1 MDIAT
6 VIGMVAAVGL
16 IIWSMDSAA
25 GLGAFI
31 DSTSIA
37 IVLGGS
43 IMVLLMRSRLGD
55 FIAMWSKVIMKTIFV
70 GVDKPADLIEQIIE
84 MANIARKDGL
94 IALEGQDIKNQYLAK
109 GIGLLVDSTPAEI
122 IESSLENELSLMK
135 SRHANAAMMWRSW
148 ADIAP
153 AMGMIG
159 TLVGLVGMLQ
169 NMSDP
174 KAIGPAMAIAL
185 LTTLYGAFFANVLA
199 KPIAEKLEGYSLD
212 ETENCELIVEGIMG
226 IQAGMN
232 PRSLSDLLATRLAP
246 GDRAALEGV

>member
-6 VIGMVAAVGL
+6 VIGLLASVGL
-16 IIWSMDSAA
+16 IVWSMDNAA
-25 GLGAFI
+25 GINAFI
-31 DSTSIA
+31 DVTSIA

-43 IMVLLMRSRLGD
+43 ILVLLMRSRLGD

-94 IALEGQDIKNQYLAK
+94 IALEGQDIQNQYLAK
-109 GIGLLVDSTPAEI
+109 GIGLLVDSTPPEI
-122 IESSLENELSLMK
+122 IESSLENELTLMK
-135 SRHANAAMMWRSW
+135 SRHTNAAMMWRSW

-153 AMGMIG
+153 AMGMIC
-159 TLVGLVGMLQ
+159 TLVCFVGMLQ

-199 KPIAEKLEGYSLD
+199 KPIAEKLEGYSQD

-226 IQAGMN
+226 IQSGMN

-246 GDRAALEGV
+246 GDRAALEGL

>member
-6 VIGMVAAVGL
+6 VIGLLASVG
-16 IIWSMDSAA
+16 IIVWAMDNAA
-25 GLGAFI
+25 GINAFI
-31 DSTSIA
+31 DVTSIA

-43 IMVLLMRSRLGD
+43 VLVLLMRSRLGD

-109 GIGLLVDSTPAEI
+109 GIGLLVDSTPPEI
-122 IESSLENELSLMK
+122 IESSLENELTLMK
-135 SRHANAAMMWRSW
+135 SRHTNAAMMWRSW

-199 KPIAEKLEGYSLD
+199 KPIAEKLEGYSQD

-226 IQAGMN
+226 IQSGMN

-246 GDRAALEGV
+246 GDRAALEGL

>member
-6 VIGMVAAVGL
+6 VIGLLASVGL
-16 IIWSMDSAA
+16 IVWSMDNAA
-25 GLGAFI
+25 GINAFI
-31 DSTSIA
+31 DVTSIA

-43 IMVLLMRSRLGD
+43 ILVLLMRSRLGD

-109 GIGLLVDSTPAEI
+109 GIGLLVDSTPPEI

-135 SRHANAAMMWRSW
+135 SRHTNAAMMWRSW

-199 KPIAEKLEGYSLD
+199 KPIAEKLEGYSQD

-226 IQAGMN
+226 IQTGMN

-246 GDRAALEGV
+246 GDRAALEGL

>member
-6 VIGMVAAVGL
+6 VVGL
-16 IIWSMDSAA
+16 LFSVSLILWSMDNAA
-25 GLGAFI
+25 GINAFI
-31 DSTSIA
+31 DVTSIA

-43 IMVLLMRSRLGD
+43 ILVLLMRSRLGD

-109 GIGLLVDSTPAEI
+109 GIGLLVDSTPPEI

-199 KPIAEKLEGYSLD
+199 KPIAEKLEGYSQD

-226 IQAGMN
+226 IQSGMN

-246 GDRAALEGV
+246 GDRAALEGL

>member
-6 VIGMVAAVGL
+6 VIGLFASVG
-16 IIWSMDSAA
+16 IIVWAMDNAA
-25 GLGAFI
+25 GINAFI
-31 DSTSIA
+31 DVTSIA

-43 IMVLLMRSRLGD
+43 ILVLLMRSRLGD

-109 GIGLLVDSTPAEI
+109 GIGLLVDSTPPEI
-122 IESSLENELSLMK
+122 IVSSLENELVLMK

-199 KPIAEKLEGYSLD
+199 KPIAEKLEGYSQD

-226 IQAGMN
+226 IQSGMN
-232 PRSLSDLLATRLAP
+232 PRSLSDLMATRLAP
-246 GDRAALEGV
+246 GDRAALEGL

>member
-6 VIGMVAAVGL
+6 VIGLLASVGL
-16 IIWSMDSAA
+16 IVWSMDNAA
-25 GLGAFI
+25 GINAFI
-31 DSTSIA
+31 DVTSIA

-43 IMVLLMRSRLGD
+43 VLVLLMRSRLGD

-94 IALEGQDIKNQYLAK
+94 IALEGQDIQNQYLAK
-109 GIGLLVDSTPAEI
+109 GIGLLVDSTPPEI
-122 IESSLENELSLMK
+122 IESSLENELTLMK
-135 SRHANAAMMWRSW
+135 SRHTNAAMMWRSW

-199 KPIAEKLEGYSLD
+199 KPIAEKLEGYSQD

-226 IQAGMN
+226 IQSGMN

-246 GDRAALEGV
+246 GDRAALEGL

>member
-6 VIGMVAAVGL
+6 VIGLVASVGL
-16 IIWSMDSAA
+16 IVWAMDNAA
-25 GLGAFI
+25 GINAFI
-31 DSTSIA
+31 DVTSIA

-43 IMVLLMRSRLGD
+43 VLVLLMRSRLGD

-109 GIGLLVDSTPAEI
+109 GIGLLGDSTPPEI
-122 IESSLENELSLMK
+122 IESSLENELTLMK
-135 SRHANAAMMWRSW
+135 SRHTNAAMMWRSW

-199 KPIAEKLEGYSLD
+199 KPIAEKLEGYSQD

-226 IQAGMN
+226 IQSGMN

-246 GDRAALEGV
+246 GDRAALEGL

>member
-6 VIGMVAAVGL
+6 VIGLVASVGL
-16 IIWSMDSAA
+16 IVRAMDNAA
-25 GLGAFI
+25 GINAFI
-31 DSTSIA
+31 DVTSIA

-43 IMVLLMRSRLGD
+43 VLVLLMRSRLND

-109 GIGLLVDSTPAEI
+109 GIGLLVDSTPPEI
-122 IESSLENELSLMK
+122 IESSLDNELALMK
-135 SRHANAAMMWRSW
+135 SRHTNAAMMWRSW

-199 KPIAEKLEGYSLD
+199 KPIAEKLEGYSTD
-212 ETENCELIVEGIMG
+212 EAENCELIVEGIMG
-226 IQAGMN
+226 IQSGMN

-246 GDRAALEGV
+246 DARAALEGA

>member
-6 VIGMVAAVGL
+6 VIGLLASVGL
-16 IIWSMDSAA
+16 IVWSMDNAA
-25 GLGAFI
+25 GINAFI
-31 DSTSIA
+31 DVTSIA

-43 IMVLLMRSRLGD
+43 ILVLLMRSRLGD

-94 IALEGQDIKNQYLAK
+94 IALEGQDIQNQYLAK
-109 GIGLLVDSTPAEI
+109 GIGLLVDSTPPEI
-122 IESSLENELSLMK
+122 IESSLENELTLMK
-135 SRHANAAMMWRSW
+135 SRHTNAAMMWRSW

-185 LTTLYGAFFANVLA
+185 LTTLYGAFFANILA
-199 KPIAEKLEGYSLD
+199 KPIAEKLEGYSQD

-226 IQAGMN
+226 IQSGMN

-246 GDRAALEGV
+246 GDRAALEGL

>member
-6 VIGMVAAVGL
+6 VIGLLASVGL
-16 IIWSMDSAA
+16 IVWSMDNAA
-25 GLGAFI
+25 GINAFI
-31 DSTSIA
+31 DVTSIA

-43 IMVLLMRSRLGD
+43 ILVLLMRSRLGD

-109 GIGLLVDSTPAEI
+109 GIGLLVDSTPPEI
-122 IESSLENELSLMK
+122 IESSLENELTLMK
-135 SRHANAAMMWRSW
+135 SRHTNAAMMWRSW

-199 KPIAEKLEGYSLD
+199 KPIAEKLEGYSQD

-226 IQAGMN
+226 IQSGMN

-246 GDRAALEGV
+246 GDRAALEGL

>member
-6 VIGMVAAVGL
+6 VIGLLASVGL
-16 IIWSMDSAA
+16 IVWAMDNAA
-25 GLGAFI
+25 GINAFI
-31 DSTSIA
+31 DVTSIA

-43 IMVLLMRSRLGD
+43 VLVLLMRSRLGD

-109 GIGLLVDSTPAEI
+109 GIGLLVDSTPPEI
-122 IESSLENELSLMK
+122 IESSLENELTLMK
-135 SRHANAAMMWRSW
+135 SRHTNAAMMWRSW

-199 KPIAEKLEGYSLD
+199 KPIAEKLEGYSQD

-226 IQAGMN
+226 IQSGMN

-246 GDRAALEGV
+246 GDRAALEGL

>member
-6 VIGMVAAVGL
+6 VIGLLASVGL
-16 IIWSMDSAA
+16 IVWSMDNAA
-25 GLGAFI
+25 GINAFI
-31 DSTSIA
+31 DVTSIA

-43 IMVLLMRSRLGD
+43 ILVLLMRSRLGD

-94 IALEGQDIKNQYLAK
+94 IALEGQDIQNQYLAK
-109 GIGLLVDSTPAEI
+109 GIGLLVDSTPPEI
-122 IESSLENELSLMK
+122 IESSLENELTLMK
-135 SRHANAAMMWRSW
+135 SRHTNAAMMWRYW

-199 KPIAEKLEGYSLD
+199 KPIAEKLEGYSQD

-226 IQAGMN
+226 IQSGMN

-246 GDRAALEGV
+246 GDRAALEGL

>member
-6 VIGMVAAVGL
+6 VIGLLASVGL
-16 IIWSMDSAA
+16 IVWSMDNAA
-25 GLGAFI
+25 GINAFI
-31 DSTSIA
+31 DVTSIA

-43 IMVLLMRSRLGD
+43 VLVLLMRSRLGD

-109 GIGLLVDSTPAEI
+109 GIGLLVDSTPPEI
-122 IESSLENELSLMK
+122 IESSLENELTLMK
-135 SRHANAAMMWRSW
+135 SRHTNAAMMWRSW

-199 KPIAEKLEGYSLD
+199 KPIAEKLEGYSQD

-226 IQAGMN
+226 IQSGMN

-246 GDRAALEGV
+246 GDRAALEGL

>member
-6 VIGMVAAVGL
+6 VIGLVASVGL
-16 IIWSMDSAA
+16 IVWAMDNAA
-25 GLGAFI
+25 GINAFI
-31 DSTSIA
+31 DVTSIA

-43 IMVLLMRSRLGD
+43 VLVLLMRSRLGD

-94 IALEGQDIKNQYLAK
+94 IALEGQDIQNQYLAK
-109 GIGLLVDSTPAEI
+109 GIGLLVDSTPPEI
-122 IESSLENELSLMK
+122 IESSLENELTLMK
-135 SRHANAAMMWRSW
+135 SRHTNAAMMWRSW

-199 KPIAEKLEGYSLD
+199 KPIAEKLEGYSQD

-226 IQAGMN
+226 IQSGMN

-246 GDRAALEGV
+246 GDRAALEGL